1 MSNPQM
7 TKNQNEA
14 PGTQAERKNETAKST
29 ERSGSELLVE
39 ALLKEGTEQIFGYP
53 GGAVLP
59 LYDTFYDGK
68 IRHILARHE
77 QGAVHAAEGYARISG
92 KPGVVVVTSGPGATN
107 VITGIADAYSDSL
120 PLVVFTGQ
128 VATPGIG
135 KDAFQEA
142 DLLSMTTPIT
152 KHNFQVKHPDEIP
165 EVVHQAFHI
174 ANTGRKGPV
183 VIDFPKDVGILKTE
197 ADVCEELDLPGY
209 RLADAPNPKDV
220 LTILDWLKSY
230 YDV

>member
-7 TKNQNEA
+7 TKHNEEA
-14 PGTQAERKNETAKST
+14 NSTQAATKTS
-29 ERSGSELLVE
+29 RSGSELLVE
-39 ALLKEGTEQIFGYP
+39 ALLKEGTELLFGYP
-53 GGAVLP
+53 GGAMLP

-68 IRHILARHE
+68 IKHILARHE
-77 QGAVHAAEGYARISG
+77 QGAVHAAEGYARVSG

-107 VITGIADAYSDSL
+107 VITGITDAFSDSL

-165 EVVHQAFHI
+165 EVYIKRFTLQI
-174 ANTGRKGPV
+174 QV
-183 VIDFPKDVGILKTE
+183 VK
-197 ADVCEELDLPGY
+197 AQ
-209 RLADAPNPKDV
+209 
-220 LTILDWLKSY
+220 
-230 YDV
+230 